1 LFDGVKCSA
10 GARRDKRPFRGNLRL
25 FKGRHDETLRV
36 GGDFAAGIG
45 LYSQPADFQGITHM
59 SGADVLKKLA
69 EHGVT
74 PTPQRL
80 EVAGVLLE
88 RPQHLSADQIL
99 ERLREAGSRVSK
111 ATVYNTLKLF
121 GERGLIREL
130 TVDPDRRYYDSTTH
144 AHHHFFNVGTGELSD
159 IPEDQVEILKLP
171 ALPAGTEQESVEVLI
186 RVRDKR

>member
-1 LFDGVKCSA
+1 MS
-10 GARRDKRPFRGNLRL
+10 RP
-25 FKGRHDETLRV
+25 D
-36 GGDFAAGIG
+36 I
-45 LYSQPADFQGITHM
+45 
-59 SGADVLKKLA
+59 LKQLA
-69 EHGVT
+69 KHGVT

-80 EVAGVLLE
+80 EVADVLLE

-144 AHHHFFNVGTGELSD
+144 AHHHFFNVATGELSD

-171 ALPAGTEQESVEVLI
+171 ALPAGTERESVEVLI
-186 RVRDKR
+186 RVRDKVDA